1 MVIKHKWRINFL
13 LFLVGFIIFSP
24 IQSYLFIQ
32 VLGFPLTLPELLVL
46 PIIRFLRR
54 QLGLRLTKEIYSYFF
69 VGLLLV
75 FLAVLVNIFPIYSIL
90 STFRAYLYIFIVLV
104 AIKNRKI
111 PAGVDGLFAISLGS
125 TFAWA
130 VLSYIS
136 FQGIVTWGK
145 GVAVYGNM
153 ITLGMSILIPFIFY
167 KRVSI
172 IVTLILSL
180 IISIYAGLRRQIVVV
195 ALSLFFG
202 IYIRATSSL
211 KSFAMVVLG
220 FCLSLPLI
228 INIFKFTVKYI
239 ERLSPI
245 LYSRVITKSVLL
257 FDDKRSE
264 SDVSRLTNFREMRD
278 NYYEYIL
285 PRGFVSKRTLA
296 DKELGAYMDIPVKEL
311 LHTFG
316 LIFTVVLLVVFLSRM
331 YYHYFNYR
339 RNGTRESGLIFGM
352 AIVIITL
359 FFLEGSFLNFMYT
372 VPVTG
377 FILGRLL
384 STRNL
389 IG

>member
-1 MVIKHKWRINFL
+1 MVIKRKWRINFL

-32 VLGFPLTLPELLVL
+32 VLGFPLTLPEILLL

-75 FLAVLVNIFPIYSIL
+75 FLALLVNIFPIYSIL
-90 STFRAYLYIFIVLV
+90 STFRAYLYIFIALV
-104 AIKNRKI
+104 AVKNRKI
-111 PAGVDGLFAISLGS
+111 PAGIDGLFAISLGS

-136 FQGIVTWGK
+136 FQGMVTWGK

-211 KSFAMVVLG
+211 KSFVMVVLG
-220 FCLSLPLI
+220 FCLSLPI
-228 INIFKFTVKYI
+228 VINIFKFAVKYI
-239 ERLSPI
+239 ERISPI

-257 FDDKRSE
+257 FDGKRSE
-264 SDVSRLTNFREMRD
+264 SDVSRLKNFREMRD
-278 NYYEYIL
+278 NFYEYIL

-352 AIVIITL
+352 AIVMIAL

-389 IG
+389 IV